1 MSNSRWFQFL
11 TIFTIKL
18 LIMKIISRL
27 IKTKVNSYYLKL
39 YSGPVQEIVYNLYRS
54 WEQHYQQYH
63 HHHHHHHYHPPPPPP
78 PTCFPTV
85 PGCILWPDLW
95 HQDVCRGSGRRAA
108 LQPQNHSTSFNSV
121 WWTEIKPQTFI
132 QTTNYLCLISSLCS
146 VIVLNCCSLSL
157 SLQSLSVAAACLCIV
172 SFYVL
177 ISSVSCVLYFKSLTR
192 EMECKLV
199 TTWHFTYVLF

>member
-63 HHHHHHHYHPPPPPP
+63 HHHHHYHHP

-121 WWTEIKPQTFI
+121 WWTEIKPQTFKQ
-132 QTTNYLCLISSLCS
+132 QTTCVWSRHY
-146 VIVLNCCSLSL
+146 V
-157 SLQSLSVAAACLCIV
+157 QSLFSIV
-172 SFYVL
+172 RCHCRYNHRL
-177 ISSVSCVLYFKSLTR
+177 
-192 EMECKLV
+192 
-199 TTWHFTYVLF
+199 